1 MPLGKWAKSGRILL
15 RGQRRERELFAPC
28 MTSQEIC
35 AMTIDDQT
43 LAALRV
49 LLDKQAI
56 HEVLMRYCRGI
67 DRCDEELLRSV
78 YHHDATDNH
87 GQFNGKAADFVP
99 WAIKSL
105 RRDERTTHFLCNEL
119 IEVEG
124 DSAHCES
131 YLFAVH
137 RRKTKDRTAT
147 TDLTFGGRYVDRFE
161 RREGHWKIA
170 HRQVVFEWSRLDSVE
185 GSYSIDQFVTGK
197 RSPEDAVY
205 KRG

>member
-1 MPLGKWAKSGRILL
+1 
-15 RGQRRERELFAPC
+15 
-28 MTSQEIC
+28 MTL
-35 AMTIDDQT
+35 DDQT

-124 DSAHCES
+124 GFRPLRE
-131 YLFAVH
+131 LFI
-137 RRKTKDRTAT
+137 RGSSTQN
-147 TDLTFGGRYVDRFE
+147 E
-161 RREGHWKIA
+161 RQNGHYGFDVW
-170 HRQVVFEWSRLDSVE
+170 RPLR
-185 GSYSIDQFVTGK
+185 
-197 RSPEDAVY
+197 
-205 KRG
+205 

>member
-1 MPLGKWAKSGRILL
+1 
-15 RGQRRERELFAPC
+15 
-28 MTSQEIC
+28 
-35 AMTIDDQT
+35 MTIDDQT
-43 LAALRV
+43 LAALRA

-67 DRCDEELLRSV
+67 DRCDEELLRSA

-124 DSAHCES
+124 D
-131 YLFAVH
+131 
-137 RRKTKDRTAT
+137 
-147 TDLTFGGRYVDRFE
+147 
-161 RREGHWKIA
+161 
-170 HRQVVFEWSRLDSVE
+170 RL
-185 GSYSIDQFVTGK
+185 
-197 RSPEDAVY
+197 RA
-205 KRG
+205 